1 MTSSHIMIDCFKL
14 ARKETLTDE
23 WSIRSKIAKVDED
36 DESSE
41 NIWCKVIHKS
51 WTPVFGNGKSFFS
64 FCYQDNSISR
74 LSCFYENTEKWKL
87 LLREKKIYETGEGI
101 VFVQW
106 KAIHTKWIKY
116 YRRNEVHWRAAIQ
129 ASGNGT
135 LEPTI
140 NSMIDTRP
148 GIWRWFLW

>member
-1 MTSSHIMIDCFKL
+1 MNGRLDRRLPKWTEMMKVWRISDAKSFINHEPQFL
-14 ARKETLTDE
+14 AME
-23 WSIRSKIAKVDED
+23 KV
-36 DESSE
+36 
-41 NIWCKVIHKS
+41 
-51 WTPVFGNGKSFFS
+51 FFS
-64 FCYQDNSISR
+64 FSYQDNSISR

-87 LLREKKIYETGEGI
+87 LLRERKKYETGEGI